1 MARVTGLEPA
11 TSGVT
16 GRRSNQLSYTRIW
29 LGAAQL
35 SDGRAAVNT
44 RIQIF
49 TPILSI
55 GMCGTFACWRT
66 AEGYPHLGTSNSIP
80 THRHTHITSVDSR
93 ES

>member
-1 MARVTGLEPA
+1 
-11 TSGVT
+11 
-16 GRRSNQLSYTRIW
+16 
-29 LGAAQL
+29 
-35 SDGRAAVNT
+35 
-44 RIQIF
+44 
-49 TPILSI
+49 LSI